1 MTDSIMVGATGRQL
15 PSFGEFSTT
24 KDIPHLS
31 RKQKVKIAK
40 GERKQKVKILI
51 FSTFFLLLLPSG
63 SSTLLN

>member
-1 MTDSIMVGATGRQL
+1 MTDSIMVWDTGRQL
-15 PSFGEFSTT
+15 PSFGEFSIT
-24 KDIPHLS
+24 KDIRHLS

-51 FSTFFLLLLPSG
+51 FLTFFLLLLPSG